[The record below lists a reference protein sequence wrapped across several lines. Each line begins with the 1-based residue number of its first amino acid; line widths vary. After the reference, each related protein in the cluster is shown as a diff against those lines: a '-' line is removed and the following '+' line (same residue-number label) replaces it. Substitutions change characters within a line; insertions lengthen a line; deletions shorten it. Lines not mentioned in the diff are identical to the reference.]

1 MQEKNAWKRN
11 YLNDFGSAEIKST
24 KHQESRYHKIAF
36 ELNFYQPIFTFIF
49 EELLKVIF
57 SKPQVTKFKLL

>member
-1 MQEKNAWKRN
+1 MNAWKKD
-11 YLNDFGSAEIKST
+11 YLNEFCSDKIKNT
-24 KHQESRYHKIAF
+24 KHKESRYHKIAF